1 MSVRRSGSGAVML
14 MLAAVL
20 AGPQVAGLAQEKPP
34 VPTAL
39 DQLKKD
45 VVAGVEARR
54 DLTQQMVDSLFS
66 FSELGFQEIETE
78 RYITAILEK
87 NGFTVRRGV
96 ADIPTAW
103 VATWGSG
110 QPVVALGTD
119 VDGVPTTNQT
129 PGVVTRK
136 ELVPGAPG
144 HGEGHNAGQALI
156 VTAALA
162 VKTIMEREKMPG
174 TLVLWPGIAEELLAT
189 KAYFVRAGVFKD
201 VDAVLYAH
209 VAPVLATSWGDLRGS
224 GLVSV
229 E

>member
-1 MSVRRSGSGAVML
+1 MSARRPGSGALVL

-20 AGPQVAGLAQEKPP
+20 AGPQAAGRAQEKPP
-34 VPTAL
+34 PL

-45 VVAGVEARR
+45 VIAAVEARR
-54 DLTQQMVDSLFS
+54 DVTQQMVDSLFS

-103 VATWGSG
+103 VATWGNG
-110 QPVVALGTD
+110 RPVIALGTD

-162 VKTIMEREKMPG
+162 VKTDHGAREDAGHTRALAWNRRGAPG
-174 TLVLWPGIAEELLAT
+174 DEGVLRPGGRVQGRRRGA
-189 KAYFVRAGVFKD
+189 VRARRSR
-201 VDAVLYAH
+201 AR
-209 VAPVLATSWGDLRGS
+209 DLLG
-224 GLVSV
+224 
-229 E
+229 